1 MKKFILIF
9 LLGIMTSIPNLV
21 YASDIEQTPLP
32 TVEAQGAILMDYK
45 TGRVLWEKN
54 STQELAMAST
64 TKIMT
69 AIVALEN
76 ADVNDIVKVSQRAA
90 ISPKVRMNLSK
101 GEEIKL
107 EYLLYALML
116 QSYNDSAVAIA
127 EHVSGSVEAF
137 CQLMTQRAKEMG
149 ALNTSF
155 ETPSGLDGENHYST
169 PYDMALISR
178 YALENEDFIKIITK
192 SDINVSSNKKDY
204 TLVNKNR
211 LLREVEGA
219 KGVKTGFTGKAGHCF
234 VGAVERDGMQL
245 ISVVLA
251 SGWGNKGKNQKWIDT
266 KEIISYGFKEFKYK
280 DIIEL
285 NDVAENITIN
295 RSRTPSVD
303 VCFSE
308 SLTLP
313 LSNSEL
319 ENLEI
324 ILEVP
329 NEKLAPV
336 KEGEKLGIAKI
347 YIGNKL
353 EKEID
358 LIATESAT
366 RHDLK
371 TSIEK
376 ILNSWL
382 SLSTNEEI
390 DLILPEF

>member
-1 MKKFILIF
+1 MKNLILI
-9 LLGIMTSIPNLV
+9 LIMLCSTITVFANEEPK
-21 YASDIEQTPLP
+21 
-32 TVEAQGAILMDYK
+32 VEAQSAILMDQK

-54 STQELAMAST
+54 SKQELAMAST

-76 ADVNDIVKVSQRAA
+76 ADINDIVKVSRRAA
-90 ISPKVRMNLSK
+90 ISPQVKMNLSK
-101 GEEIKL
+101 DEEIKL

-116 QSYNDSAVAIA
+116 QSFNDSAVAIA
-127 EHVSGSVEAF
+127 EHISGSVEEF
-137 CQLMTQRAKEMG
+137 CTLMTQKAKEIG
-149 ALNTSF
+149 AVNTCF

-169 PYDMALISR
+169 SYDMALITK
-178 YALENEDFIKIITK
+178 YALENDEFVRIINT
-192 SDINVSSNKKDY
+192 SDVNVTSNKKSY

-234 VGAVERDGMQL
+234 VGAVERDGMEL

-251 SGWGNKGKNQKWIDT
+251 SGWGNKGKNQKWVDT
-266 KEIISYGFKEFKYK
+266 KQIMSYGFKEFKYQ
-280 DIIEL
+280 DIITL
-285 NDVAENITIN
+285 NDLAGNIIID
-295 RSRTPSVD
+295 RSKTPSVD

-308 SLTLP
+308 GLTLP
-313 LSNSEL
+313 LSDSEF
-319 ENLEI
+319 ETLEI
-324 ILEVP
+324 VIEIPTQV
-329 NEKLAPV
+329 LAPV
-336 KEGEKLGIAKI
+336 EVGQTLGVAKI
-347 YIGNKL
+347 YIENEI

-376 ILNSWL
+376 ILNNWL
-382 SLSTNEEI
+382 SISTNEEI
-390 DLILPEF
+390 NVILPEKH

>member
-1 MKKFILIF
+1 MKKFMIILLF
-9 LLGIMTSIPNLV
+9 LMCCKTFV
-21 YASDIEQTPLP
+21 YAEEIEEPK
-32 TVEAQGAILMDYK
+32 VEAQGAILMDQK

-54 STQELAMAST
+54 SETQMAMAST

-76 ADVNDIVKVSQRAA
+76 ADINDIVKVSRRAA
-90 ISPKVRMNLSK
+90 VSPQVKMNLSK
-101 GEEIKL
+101 DEEIKL

-116 QSYNDSAVAIA
+116 QSFNDSAVAIA
-127 EHVSGSVEAF
+127 EHVSGSVEEF
-137 CQLMTQRAKEMG
+137 CALMTEKAKELG
-149 ALNTSF
+149 AVNTCF

-169 PYDMALISR
+169 SYDMALITK
-178 YALENEDFIKIITK
+178 YALENEEFVRIINT
-192 SDINVSSNKKDY
+192 SDVNVSSNKKNY

-234 VGAVERDGMQL
+234 VGAVERDGMEL

-251 SGWGNKGKNQKWIDT
+251 SGWGNKGKNQKWVDT
-266 KEIISYGFKEFKYK
+266 KQILSYGFKTFKYQ
-280 DIIEL
+280 DIITL
-285 NDVAENITIN
+285 NDLAGNIIIE
-295 RSRTPSVD
+295 RSKTPNVD

-308 SLTLP
+308 GLTLP
-313 LSNSEL
+313 LSDSEFKT
-319 ENLEI
+319 
-324 ILEVP
+324 LEVIIEIP
-329 NEKLAPV
+329 NQVLAPI
-336 KEGEKLGIAKI
+336 EAGQKLGVAKI
-347 YIGNKL
+347 YIENGL

-376 ILNSWL
+376 ILSGWL
-382 SLSTNEEI
+382 GISTLEEI
-390 DLILPEF
+390 SVKIKD